1 MKVKVTYTVDLE
13 DIPERVDPLFESAKK
28 NVEKASLLLND
39 LKEVKDISIEKCLK
53 QIDELRNLLLE
64 AELTLGD
71 CDSMLA
77 GYLNVLTNNSVS
89 QQPPSGPST

>member
-1 MKVKVTYTVDLE
+1 MKVKVTYTVNLE
-13 DIPERVDPLFESAKK
+13 DIPERVDPLFESAKE

-39 LKEVKDISIEKCLK
+39 LRDVKDTSIEKCLK
-53 QIDELRNLLLE
+53 QIEELRNLLLE

-89 QQPPSGPST
+89 QQPPSGTST